1 VAAAAPQPASPDER
15 LGFATN
21 ARRIAALAWPVFIGA
36 VAVLGFNTIDTLLIA
51 RHSVTDLAAFA
62 IGASA
67 YITVFIGMMGV
78 VLALGPIVGQLF
90 GAGRVAAAGEQLHQA
105 VWLALGASVLGCA
118 LLVFP
123 QPFIALAQAGPEVV
137 ARLRPHLLALACAL
151 PAALLFAAYRGF
163 NTAVSRPKAVMVLQL
178 GGLALKLPLSALL
191 IFGIDLPLTLPGL
204 GTVRLTLPALGV
216 LGCGLSTAVAMWAQ
230 LAVAVWQLRRD
241 PFYERFSLWSS
252 STESTPHTA
261 AGGAAT
267 ATVSTARPWRLRP
280 PDRRALA
287 AQLRLGLPI
296 GLGMLVEVSGFSFMA
311 LFIARLGS
319 TAVAGHQIT
328 ANLAALLFMAPL
340 ALGQASSTLAAQ
352 HIGAGQ
358 LAQAR
363 RLGRHALSLALLT
376 AAGVGGAVML
386 GRTALAGLYTQ
397 DAAVLAAALPLLAWL
412 GVFHVFDALQI
423 NAAYL
428 LRAWRVATLPLLIYT
443 ACIWGVGLGGGY
455 GLALASWGDTAALAG
470 AGAAPATALP
480 AGLTALRGP
489 PGFWAAATLGLALAG
504 MALTLLWLRVA
515 RQGEHAA
522 RATPPRPPA

>member
-1 VAAAAPQPASPDER
+1 MSGAAPAAAPLPAGPADR
-15 LGFATN
+15 PGFGAN

-90 GAGRVAAAGEQLHQA
+90 GAGRLVAAGEQLHQA
-105 VWLALGASVLGCA
+105 AWLALGASVLGSG

-191 IFGIDLPLTLPGL
+191 VFGLDLPLTLPGL

-230 LAVAVWQLRRD
+230 LAAALWLLRRD
-241 PFYERFSLWSS
+241 PFYAPFALWQ
-252 STESTPHTA
+252 TPA
-261 AGGAAT
+261 AGAHPA
-267 ATVSTARPWRLRP
+267 ARPWRLRP

-319 TAVAGHQIT
+319 TAVAGHQIA
-328 ANLAALLFMAPL
+328 ANLVALLFMAPL

-363 RLGRHALSLALLT
+363 RLGRHALSLALLV
-376 AAGVGGAVML
+376 AAGVGVAVML
-386 GRTALAGLYTQ
+386 GRATLAGLYTQ
-397 DAAVLAAALPLLAWL
+397 DTAVLAAALPLLAWL
-412 GVFHVFDALQI
+412 GVFHLFDALQI
-423 NAAYL
+423 NAACL

-443 ACIWGVGLGGGY
+443 TCLWGVGLGGGY
-455 GLALASWGDTAALAG
+455 GLALASWDTAAL
-470 AGAAPATALP
+470 PAWA
-480 AGLTALRGP
+480 TALRGP

-504 MALTLLWLRVA
+504 VALTLLLLRVA
-515 RQGEHAA
+515 RQGERAAHAG
-522 RATPPRPPA
+522 PPPLQT